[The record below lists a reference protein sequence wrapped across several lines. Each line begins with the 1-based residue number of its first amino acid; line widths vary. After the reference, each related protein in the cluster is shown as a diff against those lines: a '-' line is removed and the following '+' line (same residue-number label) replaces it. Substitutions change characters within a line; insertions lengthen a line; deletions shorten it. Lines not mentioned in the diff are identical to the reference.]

1 MTDYV
6 SGLIA
11 DWNRERPELDT
22 SSMEVIN
29 RLLRASQ
36 ILQNRLDSVA
46 TVHGLSHKGDLD
58 VLTALRRSG
67 PSYELSPTSLARG
80 AQLTSGGMTSRLDRL
95 EAQGL
100 VSRRP
105 DPTDRRGVLVGLT
118 EDGRRTADAA
128 FDDLLAVEDGM
139 LLALSETQR
148 QILAT
153 ELEQL
158 LFSLGDR
165 SEPSANSTP

>member
-1 MTDYV
+1 MADYV
-6 SGLIA
+6 SGLIT

-29 RLLRASQ
+29 RVLRASQ
-36 ILQNRLDSVA
+36 ILQDRLDAVA
-46 TVHGLSHKGDLD
+46 ALHGLSHKGDLD

-95 EAQGL
+95 EAQEL
-100 VSRRP
+100 LARHP

-118 EDGRRTADAA
+118 KEGRRIADSAVE
-128 FDDLLAVEDGM
+128 DLLAEEDGM
-139 LLALSETQR
+139 LLSLSAHQR
-148 QILAT
+148 QVLAT
-153 ELEQL
+153 ELEHL
-158 LFSLGDR
+158 LHNLGDR
-165 SEPSANSTP
+165 SERSLSNTP